1 MAFLMAKFKRHI
13 IIHAIL
19 FLFIATG
26 CSKNE
31 SLTVAGSTTVLP
43 VISKAAELYK
53 TLYGINIIVN
63 AGGSGVGINQLGAS
77 KINIGMISRDL
88 TEAEIMQYPEAEFIN
103 HPIAID
109 AVVPVVSSEIFDA
122 GVEALT
128 IQQIAK
134 VYQGEISNWKQLG
147 GPDRKILVV
156 DKEKSRGTRHVFMQ
170 AILGDKQA
178 NTPGTD
184 LVLGSNNEEQTI
196 IAQSEAAIGMLSYA
210 WLNDDVKGLSII
222 NTDKTIIEPTLANI
236 SNGTFPITRSLLLI
250 TNGIPETR
258 VKAFIDFILSDTGQ
272 KIVRDSGYVS
282 LHP

>member
-1 MAFLMAKFKRHI
+1 MAFHVNKFKRHI
-13 IIHAIL
+13 IVIHATL
-19 FLFIATG
+19 FLCIAAG

-63 AGGSGVGINQLGAS
+63 AGGSGVGINQLGAN
-77 KINIGMISRDL
+77 KISIGMTSRDL
-88 TEAEIMQYPEAEFIN
+88 TETETRQYPEAEFIAY
-103 HPIAID
+103 PIAID
-109 AVVPVVSSEIFDA
+109 AVVPVVSSEVYDA
-122 GVEALT
+122 GIHALT
-128 IQQIAK
+128 MQQIAK
-134 VYQGEISNWKQLG
+134 IYQGEIANWKQLG
-147 GPDRKILVV
+147 GPDWEILVV

-210 WLNDDVKGLSII
+210 WLNDDVKGVSII

-236 SNGTFPITRSLLLI
+236 SNGTYPITRNLVLI
-250 TNGIPETR
+250 TNGVPGTK

-272 KIVRDSGYVS
+272 EIVRDSGYVS
-282 LHP
+282 L